1 MTTLLAA
8 ISNFISPPE
17 SNVLITARTSGKNKE
32 ESIQSQLDRCK
43 TVASEG
49 GYTNTSEYFVS
60 ISGWK
65 SNNLIP
71 ILDKVNREN
80 IGVIV
85 AREPD
90 RLSRNVSFFI
100 DFVTH
105 LNHDVEL
112 RFTDEEFR
120 ECNAVVGRDKP
131 FGDPYNHSLYR
142 RIYEGQRFAE
152 ECSRK
157 GKLGARLKRERKE
170 LNENM
175 TQMKISEQPL
185 KDGYFNV
192 DEIIDRYKKGNRIV
206 FKVMWTGYDKPT
218 EVLRTSLI
226 KDIPEMVKEYER
238 SMKRQKLCNM

>member
-1 MTTLLAA
+1 MATIISA
-8 ISNFISPPE
+8 IANFISPPE
-17 SNVLITARTSGKNKE
+17 SNVLITARTSGKNRG

-43 TVASEG
+43 TVASED
-49 GYTNTSEYFVS
+49 GYTNPKQYFVS
-60 ISGWK
+60 ESAWK
-65 SNNLIP
+65 SNNLTP
-71 ILDKVNREN
+71 VLDIVNEKN
-80 IGVIV
+80 IAVIV
-85 AREPD
+85 SSEPD
-90 RLSRNVSFFI
+90 RFSRNLSFFI

-112 RFTDEEFR
+112 RFADEEFR
-120 ECNAVVGRDKP
+120 ECNTVVGRDKP
-131 FGDPYNHSLYR
+131 FGNPYNHSLYR

-175 TQMKISEQPL
+175 AQMQISEEPL
-185 KDGYFNV
+185 EDGYYNV

-206 FKVMWTGYDKPT
+206 FKVMWSGYDKPT

-226 KDIPEMVKEYER
+226 KDVPEMVKEYER
-238 SMKRQKLCNM
+238 SMKRQRIM

>member
-8 ISNFISPPE
+8 IANFISPSE

-49 GYTNTSEYFVS
+49 GYTNPKQYFVS
-60 ISGWK
+60 TSGWK
-65 SNNLIP
+65 SNNLTP
-71 ILDKVNREN
+71 VLDIVNEKN
-80 IGVIV
+80 IEVIV

-112 RFTDEEFR
+112 LFTEEEFKV
-120 ECNAVVGRDKP
+120 CNTVVGRDKP
-131 FGDPYNHSLYR
+131 FGNPYNHSLYR
-142 RIYEGQRFAE
+142 RIYQGQLFAE

-157 GKLGARLKRERKE
+157 GKLGAQLKRERKE

-175 TQMKISEQPL
+175 AQMQISKQPL
-185 KDGYFNV
+185 KDKYFII
-192 DEIIDRYKKGNRIV
+192 DELVDRYKKGNRIV
-206 FKVMWTGYDKPT
+206 FKVRWSGHLNLT
-218 EVLRTSLI
+218 EVYRTSLME
-226 KDIPEMVKEYER
+226 DVPEMVKEFER
-238 SMKRQKLCNM
+238 RMKRQKTR

>member
-43 TVASEG
+43 TVASEA
-49 GYTNTSEYFVS
+49 GYANAKQYTVS
-60 ISGWK
+60 TSGWK
-65 SNNLIP
+65 SNNLTP
-71 ILDKVNREN
+71 VLDIVNKKN
-80 IGVIV
+80 IEVIV

-112 RFTDEEFR
+112 LFTEEEFR

-131 FGDPYNHSLYR
+131 FGNPYNHSLYR

-175 TQMKISEQPL
+175 RDMQISEQPL
-185 KDGYFNV
+185 EDGYYNV

-206 FKVMWTGYDKPT
+206 FKVRWSGYDKPT
-218 EVLRTSLI
+218 EVYRTSLI
-226 KDIPEMVKEYER
+226 KDVPEMVKEFER
-238 SMKRQKLCNM
+238 SMKRQRIM

>member
-1 MTTLLAA
+1 M
-8 ISNFISPPE
+8 ISFFSMFPSLSPPE

-49 GYTNTSEYFVS
+49 GYTNPKQYFVS
-60 ISGWK
+60 TSGWK
-65 SNNLIP
+65 SNNLTP
-71 ILDKVNREN
+71 VLDIVNKKN
-80 IGVIV
+80 IDVIV

-112 RFTDEEFR
+112 LFTEEEFKV
-120 ECNAVVGRDKP
+120 CNTVVGRDKP
-131 FGDPYNHSLYR
+131 FGNPYNHSLYR
-142 RIYEGQRFAE
+142 RIYQGQLFAE

-157 GKLGARLKRERKE
+157 GKLGAQLKRERKE

-175 TQMKISEQPL
+175 AQMQISKQPL
-185 KDGYFNV
+185 KDKYFII
-192 DEIIDRYKKGNRIV
+192 DELVDRYKKGNRIV
-206 FKVMWTGYDKPT
+206 FKVRWSGHLNLT
-218 EVLRTSLI
+218 EVYRTSLME
-226 KDIPEMVKEYER
+226 DVPEMVKEFER
-238 SMKRQKLCNM
+238 RMKRQKTR

>member
-1 MTTLLAA
+1 MSSLFRT
-8 ISNFISPPE
+8 ISNFVLSPPAQ
-17 SNVLITARTSGKNKE
+17 NVLMTARTSGKNKE

-43 TVASEG
+43 TVASEA
-49 GYTNTSEYFVS
+49 GYANAKQYTIST
-60 ISGWK
+60 SGWK
-65 SNNLIP
+65 SNNLSP
-71 ILDKVNREN
+71 ILDKVNQEN
-80 IGVIV
+80 IRVIF

-175 TQMKISEQPL
+175 RDMQISEQPL
-185 KDGYFNV
+185 EDGYFNV

-206 FKVMWTGYDKPT
+206 FKVRWSDYPEPT
-218 EVLRTSLI
+218 EVYRTSLI
-226 KDIPEMVKEYER
+226 KDVPEMVKEFER
-238 SMKRQKLCNM
+238 SMKRQKTM

>member
-43 TVASEG
+43 TVASEDSHSNTKQ
-49 GYTNTSEYFVS
+49 YTVS
-60 ISGWK
+60 TSGWK
-65 SNNLIP
+65 SNNLSP
-71 ILDKVNREN
+71 ILDKVNKEDIR
-80 IGVIV
+80 IIY

-90 RLSRNVSFFI
+90 RLSRNVSFFV

-120 ECNAVVGRDKP
+120 ECNTVVGRDKP
-131 FGDPYNHSLYR
+131 FGNPYNHSLYR

-157 GKLGARLKRERKE
+157 GKLGAKLKRERKE

-175 TQMKISEQPL
+175 RDMQISEQPL
-185 KDGYFNV
+185 KDGYFNI

-206 FKVMWTGYDKPT
+206 FKVMWSGYDKPT

-226 KDIPEMVKEYER
+226 KDVPEMVKEFER
-238 SMKRQKLCNM
+238 SMKRQKIM

>member
-1 MTTLLAA
+1 MSSIFRT
-8 ISNFISPPE
+8 ISNFVLSPPAQ
-17 SNVLITARTSGKNKE
+17 NVLMTARTSGKNKE

-43 TVASEG
+43 TVASEA
-49 GYTNTSEYFVS
+49 GYANAKQYTIST
-60 ISGWK
+60 SGWK
-65 SNNLIP
+65 SNNLSP
-71 ILDKVNREN
+71 ILDKVNQEN
-80 IGVIV
+80 IRVIF

-131 FGDPYNHSLYR
+131 FGNPYNHSLYR

-175 TQMKISEQPL
+175 RDMQISEQPL
-185 KDGYFNV
+185 PDGYFNI

-206 FKVMWTGYDKPT
+206 FKVRWSDYPEPT
-218 EVLRTSLI
+218 EVYRTSLI
-226 KDIPEMVKEYER
+226 KDVPEMVKEFER
-238 SMKRQKLCNM
+238 SMKRQKTM

>member
-8 ISNFISPPE
+8 IANFISPSE

-49 GYTNTSEYFVS
+49 GYTNPKQYFVS
-60 ISGWK
+60 TSGWK
-65 SNNLIP
+65 SNNLTP
-71 ILDKVNREN
+71 VLDIVNEKN
-80 IGVIV
+80 IEVIV

-112 RFTDEEFR
+112 RFADEEFR
-120 ECNAVVGRDKP
+120 ECNTVVGRDKP
-131 FGDPYNHSLYR
+131 FGNPYNHSLYR
-142 RIYEGQRFAE
+142 RIYQGQLFAE

-157 GKLGARLKRERKE
+157 GKLGAQLKRERKE

-175 TQMKISEQPL
+175 AQMQISKQPL
-185 KDGYFNV
+185 KDKYFII
-192 DEIIDRYKKGNRIV
+192 DELVDRYKKGNRIV
-206 FKVMWTGYDKPT
+206 FKVRWSGHLNLT
-218 EVLRTSLI
+218 EVYRTSLME
-226 KDIPEMVKEYER
+226 DVPEMVKEFER
-238 SMKRQKLCNM
+238 RMKRQKTR